1 MKRNTLAAVAGLLW
15 ILAGSMVLKIGVGAQ
30 IALEG
35 AALWWLPVSAAIGF
49 IFYSKI
55 FSPLQEKNR
64 VRIGMMD
71 EAAIRPWSFFDKKS
85 YLIMAF
91 MMTFGIL
98 LRKSALLPTL
108 FFAVFYTGL
117 GAALF
122 AAGVK
127 YFCQL
132 FARGGV
138 CDAQGDLL

>member
-1 MKRNTLAAVAGLLW
+1 MVVARKCGDRLYFLQQDLFAATR
-15 ILAGSMVLKIGVGAQ
+15 
-30 IALEG
+30 
-35 AALWWLPVSAAIGF
+35 
-49 IFYSKI
+49 
-55 FSPLQEKNR
+55 KNR